1 MNNEKTES
9 ASPHVLPSLPYDDN
23 ALAPIISANTIG
35 FHYDKHHRG
44 YVDNLNKLTAGGE
57 YADMPLEKIIA
68 ETSGNADMPKAAGVK
83 PLLTI
88 DVWEHSYQ
96 NRRTDYLS
104 AILDRLIN
112 WGFVA
117 ENLA

>member
-44 YVDNLNKLTAGGE
+44 YVDNLRGCLIKKK
-57 YADMPLEKIIA
+57 YDM
-68 ETSGNADMPKAAGVK
+68 SMPF
-83 PLLTI
+83 L
-88 DVWEHSYQ
+88 
-96 NRRTDYLS
+96 
-104 AILDRLIN
+104 
-112 WGFVA
+112 
-117 ENLA
+117 